1 MHAHDSSP
9 CGRLRTIVE
18 GKKEMRTYRVSAV
31 FLMVILAAA
40 AISVPLIAK
49 QDGGGRDSGD
59 TQVLYLSG
67 TPREMGLQYGQYAK
81 DAIVTNV
88 DLLWE
93 WAASEGIEKD
103 VLVAEAMSM
112 SDYLTDDMV
121 EQLEGM
127 SETSGVSYEDLLT
140 FNTFNDDSNQMHA
153 CTCFAAA
160 GSGTVD
166 GQALSS
172 KNRDIN
178 NMQVLMFV
186 DPIDGYSF
194 MGMMSAGALGIAQGL
209 NEMGLAI
216 GHTWMPV
223 PAKDPTGFS
232 PFIVNQMVM
241 EQCADVTEAVAFID
255 DVPKG
260 EGATFILSDATIAAF
275 VESIPT
281 MYVPVYGND
290 VAVDLITDGAGVH
303 SNHYVIEPFFTAVIE
318 DGFGYM
324 WTPSYARYDRGLEL
338 IAENDGVLTVDLVMG
353 FTRDLV
359 NYGNADPNAIIDA
372 HPEVPDDCWENGW
385 PGFSICNART
395 MSATVLTTDMEY
407 PEELSVMWLA
417 VNNPAWAPFVPLHN
431 ALLAEAETASTAL
444 EAYIK
449 GTAWAAA
456 SQLRSSELYE
466 WGDLCP
472 VYEAWEAEKQVET
485 DANVDYA
492 RSLLDKDKVS
502 KAAVFLTGA
511 DCAIA
516 LEGLALMQSL
526 LTDPITIELAAATV
540 EA

>member
-1 MHAHDSSP
+1 MRSRPPTMRSGAN
-9 CGRLRTIVE
+9 VE
-18 GKKEMRTYRVSAV
+18 GKAKMRTYRVSAV

-40 AISVPLIAK
+40 AISVPLMAK
-49 QDGGGRDSGD
+49 QGGGGGRDTGD
-59 TQVLYLSG
+59 DTVLYLSG
-67 TPREMGLQYGQYAK
+67 TPREMGMQYGQYAK

-93 WAASEGIEKD
+93 WASSEGIERD

-112 SDYLTDDMV
+112 GDYLTDAMV

-127 SETSGVSYEDLLT
+127 SETSGVSYEDLVT
-140 FNTFNDDSNQMHA
+140 FNTFNDESSMQLA

-172 KNRDIN
+172 KNRDIHN
-178 NMQVLMFV
+178 IQVLMFV
-186 DPIDGYSF
+186 EPLEGYSF

-209 NEMGLAI
+209 NEKGLAI
-216 GHTWMPV
+216 GHTWMKV
-223 PAKDPTGFS
+223 PATDATGFS
-232 PFIVNQMVM
+232 PFIINQMVM
-241 EQCADVTEAVAFID
+241 EQCADVAEAVTFID
-255 DVPKG
+255 DVPKA
-260 EGATFILSDATIAAF
+260 EGATFILSDATVAAF
-275 VESIPT
+275 VETVPT
-281 MYVPVYGND
+281 MYVPVFGND
-290 VAVDLITDGAGVH
+290 VAVEMITDGAGVH
-303 SNHYVIEPFFTAVIE
+303 TNHYVFEPFFTAVIE
-318 DGFGYM
+318 DDFGYM

-353 FTRDLV
+353 FSRDLV
-359 NYGNADPNAIIDA
+359 NFGNPNPNAVIEA
-372 HPEVPDDCWENGW
+372 HPEIPDDCWENGY
-385 PGFSICNART
+385 PGFSICNTRT

-407 PEELSVMWLA
+407 PEELSVMWTA
-417 VNNPAWAPFVPLHN
+417 INNPAWAPFVPLHN
-431 ALLAEAETASTAL
+431 ALLREIETSSVAL
-444 EAYIK
+444 EAFIE

-492 RSLLDKDKVS
+492 RSLIDDDKVS
-502 KAAVFLTGA
+502 KATEFLTGA

-516 LEGLALMQSL
+516 LEGLALMKSL
-526 LTDPITIELAAATV
+526 LTDPITFEQVAATV

>member
-1 MHAHDSSP
+1 
-9 CGRLRTIVE
+9 
-18 GKKEMRTYRVSAV
+18 MRIYRASAV
-31 FLMVILAAA
+31 LLMVILAAA
-40 AISVPLIAK
+40 TVSVPLLAK
-49 QDGGGRDSGD
+49 QDGGSHDTSDS
-59 TQVLYLSG
+59 QVLYLSG
-67 TPREMGLQYGQYAK
+67 TPREMGMQYGQYAQ
-81 DAIVTNV
+81 DVIVQNV

-93 WAASEGIEKD
+93 WAASEGIERD

-112 SDYLTDDMV
+112 GDYLTDAMV

-127 SETSGVSYEDLLT
+127 SETSGVSYEDLVT
-140 FNTFNDDSNQMHA
+140 FNTFNDESNKQLA

-160 GSGTVD
+160 GTGTVD

-172 KNRDIN
+172 KNRDIHN
-178 NMQVLMFV
+178 IQVLMFV
-186 DPIDGYSF
+186 EPLEGYSF

-209 NEMGLAI
+209 NEKGVAI
-216 GHTWMPV
+216 GHTWMKV
-223 PAKDPTGFS
+223 PATDVTGFS
-232 PFIVNQMVM
+232 PFIINQMVM
-241 EQCADVTEAVAFID
+241 EQCADVAEAVAFID

-260 EGATFILSDATIAAF
+260 EGATFILSDATVAAF
-275 VESIPT
+275 VETVPT
-281 MYVPVYGND
+281 MYVPVFGND
-290 VAVDLITDGAGVH
+290 VVVEMITNGAGVH
-303 SNHYVIEPFFTAVIE
+303 TNHYVFEPFFTAVIE
-318 DGFGYM
+318 DDFGYM

-338 IAENDGVLTVDLVMG
+338 IGENDGVLTVDIVMG
-353 FTRDLV
+353 FARDLV
-359 NYGNADPNAIIDA
+359 DYGGADPNAIMDA
-372 HPEVPDDCWENGW
+372 HPEIPDDCWENGY

-407 PEELSVMWLA
+407 PEELSVMWMA
-417 VNNPAWAPFVPLHN
+417 INNPAWAPFVPLHN
-431 ALLAEAETASTAL
+431 ALLAEPEVASVAL
-444 EAYIK
+444 ESFIE

-502 KAAVFLTGA
+502 KAGVFLTEV

-516 LEGLALMQSL
+516 LEGLELMQSL
-526 LTDPITIELAAATV
+526 LVDPISFEMVAATV